1 MDDQL
6 VTKIIE
12 QIASIN
18 QQTDHLD
25 KAYQAMSNLADTDSA
40 VEQSE
45 AIVEIIRE
53 RESTNRKALSLLE
66 KMLDNYKPAKDRNSQ
81 VVAETYKMQVIEN
94 LIEHN
99 DLGQNTDLI
108 REFMQDL

>member
-1 MDDQL
+1 MFSDFFF
-6 VTKIIE
+6 E

-25 KAYQAMSNLADTDSA
+25 KAYQSIADLADTNSA
-40 VEQSE
+40 VEQSD

-66 KMLDNYKPAKDRNSQ
+66 GMFENKSVNPKENVIHSLIVHNSSGRND
-81 VVAETYKMQVIEN
+81 A
-94 LIEHN
+94 
-99 DLGQNTDLI
+99 LI
-108 REFMQDL
+108 RELLQEL